1 MTWDGA
7 VSTALNRMPALAQ
20 FLAWADEAGLPLTA
34 EVLWTED
41 RIEAFCA
48 TLNVPSVST
57 YRSFLRRIAR
67 ANASRRA
74 IWNASP
80 ETFERKPSRLVYTDE
95 QVAEYLRLVDV
106 QATERR
112 RFVLAS
118 VLNLC
123 LGFGLRTREL
133 FTLAPTDVRERDGL
147 VLCHLPD
154 RVIPARAEHA
164 GAIVE
169 LAASVETRFFL
180 ADHQRPSEDMGG
192 LLENVDI
199 PRYLPRPSVR
209 ALRNTWVVSLMS
221 AGNLTLREVYVVA
234 GLTSG
239 KRHRHSPP
247 PPAGARGDL
256 PAPCRGGGSLM
267 ARRCSRGGGADRQRK
282 RRTHNVDPVLAAQS
296 RREGKL
302 RASRRASPFEP
313 VVRRAVAEAKLMRQG
328 ERLAFKNH
336 VCQEAAD
343 AVDRSRVAELCEER
357 LTSAVGRPRHVPF
370 RAMLCLVTLLSL
382 TAKGMLVVEEL
393 ARVAYGLTPA
403 QRRMFGLT
411 RFQSH
416 TIRSTYEK
424 TKEGLESVVDLET
437 GEILDPAL
445 GIEVDEMMTR
455 LAQAGIPDHV
465 HDTSTKALDST
476 DTEVQYRIQACR
488 PDKRPADDG
497 SDPVPATLGGPREEW
512 LKVGPDGRYQYT
524 HDPDARAGHRTA
536 TRNQNPNYIGYE
548 LHLVVDVPEMGGDP
562 APQFIRAVTMPGS
575 GTNRVKPGLDA
586 VDLLQRP
593 PQTLLVDR
601 GYPYLKGWGR
611 GLRDRGIDQYFDLR
625 DEQRS
630 VRPGPVT
637 GTIWVDGQLYTIA
650 PPREAAS
657 PARPATGH
665 DP

>member
-1 MTWDGA
+1 MSGQPLRESTLWRQGRFMSLRDALEQYTPRRDVVDASTWARVRPVALDVAMTWDGA

-239 KRHRHSPP
+239 S
-247 PPAGARGDL
+247 AIDTLL
-256 PAPCRGGGSLM
+256 PLL
-267 ARRCSRGGGADRQRK
+267 
-282 RRTHNVDPVLAAQS
+282 PV
-296 RREGKL
+296 REGTYL
-302 RASRRASPFEP
+302 HRAA
-313 VVRRAVAEAKLMRQG
+313 G
-328 ERLAFKNH
+328 
-336 VCQEAAD
+336 
-343 AVDRSRVAELCEER
+343 VDR
-357 LTSAVGRPRHVPF
+357 
-370 RAMLCLVTLLSL
+370 
-382 TAKGMLVVEEL
+382 
-393 ARVAYGLTPA
+393 
-403 QRRMFGLT
+403 
-411 RFQSH
+411 
-416 TIRSTYEK
+416 
-424 TKEGLESVVDLET
+424 
-437 GEILDPAL
+437 
-445 GIEVDEMMTR
+445 
-455 LAQAGIPDHV
+455 
-465 HDTSTKALDST
+465 
-476 DTEVQYRIQACR
+476 
-488 PDKRPADDG
+488 
-497 SDPVPATLGGPREEW
+497 
-512 LKVGPDGRYQYT
+512 
-524 HDPDARAGHRTA
+524 
-536 TRNQNPNYIGYE
+536 
-548 LHLVVDVPEMGGDP
+548 
-562 APQFIRAVTMPGS
+562 
-575 GTNRVKPGLDA
+575 
-586 VDLLQRP
+586 
-593 PQTLLVDR
+593 
-601 GYPYLKGWGR
+601 
-611 GLRDRGIDQYFDLR
+611 
-625 DEQRS
+625 
-630 VRPGPVT
+630 
-637 GTIWVDGQLYTIA
+637 
-650 PPREAAS
+650 
-657 PARPATGH
+657 
-665 DP
+665 

>member
-1 MTWDGA
+1 
-7 VSTALNRMPALAQ
+7 
-20 FLAWADEAGLPLTA
+20 
-34 EVLWTED
+34 
-41 RIEAFCA
+41 
-48 TLNVPSVST
+48 
-57 YRSFLRRIAR
+57 
-67 ANASRRA
+67 
-74 IWNASP
+74 
-80 ETFERKPSRLVYTDE
+80 
-95 QVAEYLRLVDV
+95 
-106 QATERR
+106 
-112 RFVLAS
+112 
-118 VLNLC
+118 
-123 LGFGLRTREL
+123 
-133 FTLAPTDVRERDGL
+133 
-147 VLCHLPD
+147 
-154 RVIPARAEHA
+154 
-164 GAIVE
+164 
-169 LAASVETRFFL
+169 
-180 ADHQRPSEDMGG
+180 
-192 LLENVDI
+192 
-199 PRYLPRPSVR
+199 
-209 ALRNTWVVSLMS
+209 
-221 AGNLTLREVYVVA
+221 
-234 GLTSG
+234 
-239 KRHRHSPP
+239 
-247 PPAGARGDL
+247 
-256 PAPCRGGGSLM
+256 
-267 ARRCSRGGGADRQRK
+267 
-282 RRTHNVDPVLAAQS
+282 
-296 RREGKL
+296 
-302 RASRRASPFEP
+302 
-313 VVRRAVAEAKLMRQG
+313 MRQG

-336 VCQEAAD
+336 VCQEAAH
-343 AVDRSRVAELCEER
+343 AVDRSGVAELCEER

-370 RAMLCLVTLLSL
+370 RAMLCLVTLLWL
-382 TAKGMLVVEEL
+382 TAKGRLVVEEL

-424 TKEGLESVVDLET
+424 TKGGLESVVDLET

-497 SDPVPATLGGPREEW
+497 SDPMPATLGGPREEW
-512 LKVGPDGRYQYT
+512 PKVGPDGRYQYT
-524 HDPDARAGHRTA
+524 HDPDARAGHRTP

-593 PQTLLVDR
+593 RQTLLVDR

-637 GTIWVDGQLYTIA
+637 GTI
-650 PPREAAS
+650 
-657 PARPATGH
+657 
-665 DP
+665 